1 MNYLIVI
8 SSIYHAREVKGY
20 GVTQRKLIS
29 VLWFDNV
36 YFEQEPGPNFTAQR
50 LSDFQRKAE
59 KCALTGVVK
68 EARTGNWVTKSH
80 MEHVGRCEKWEERS
94 DHTVS

>member
-50 LSDFQRKAE
+50 LSDFPE
-59 KCALTGVVK
+59 TG
-68 EARTGNWVTKSH
+68 
-80 MEHVGRCEKWEERS
+80 
-94 DHTVS
+94 